1 VPNRSSDQSFSR
13 PHSPT
18 HYMTEQ
24 LFGSRTICAV
34 NIRLGS
40 DILTSRSSLCFH
52 CTDAVALS
60 RGEELQLPTSD
71 RHHALFP
78 FFALE
83 FHTSL
88 SRVGGLHES
97 WNNFIGSFNTDS
109 IGGFTNVAP
118 QPKLGVLPK
127 RWVGPSGAGHTR
139 SRSFGAALSL
149 GAELLP
155 LPRLRVLESCIPALC
170 IAAVSLIENNS
181 TFAHM
186 M

>member
-1 VPNRSSDQSFSR
+1 MPNRSSDQSFSR

-40 DILTSRSSLCFH
+40 DIFTSRSSLCFH

-60 RGEELQLPTSD
+60 RGEELQLPTPD
-71 RHHALFP
+71 NHHALFP

-83 FHTSL
+83 FQTSL

-97 WNNFIGSFNTDS
+97 RNNFIDSFNTHS
-109 IGGFTNVAP
+109 SGGFTNVAP

-127 RWVGPSGAGHTR
+127 RWVGHSGACHTR

-149 GAELLP
+149 GAELLSCT
-155 LPRLRVLESCIPALC
+155 RLRVLESCIAALC
-170 IAAVSLIENNS
+170 VAAVSLVENNGP
-181 TFAHM
+181 FAHM